1 MRNITGILTSQ
12 TIKRLQHVKSGTCLL
27 IDPECSI
34 LEIKEITKPR
44 DLSASDVELLCK
56 LMLDANSWYRCKK
69 RCIPR
74 NTAIISLDSPS
85 GNVDVLIGIPCH
97 HWRILKPLK
106 ESGAFFFFD
115 PIIEEIQM
123 ILKRTFPDLASPYK
137 RSMWKQSVIRKLC
150 INASQSKPEKD

>member
-56 LMLDANSWYRCKK
+56 PIHGIDVKNAV
-69 RCIPR
+69 
-74 NTAIISLDSPS
+74 SPETQQS
-85 GNVDVLIGIPCH
+85 SVWTHL
-97 HWRILKPLK
+97 L
-106 ESGAFFFFD
+106 E
-115 PIIEEIQM
+115 M
-123 ILKRTFPDLASPYK
+123 
-137 RSMWKQSVIRKLC
+137 SMF
-150 INASQSKPEKD
+150 